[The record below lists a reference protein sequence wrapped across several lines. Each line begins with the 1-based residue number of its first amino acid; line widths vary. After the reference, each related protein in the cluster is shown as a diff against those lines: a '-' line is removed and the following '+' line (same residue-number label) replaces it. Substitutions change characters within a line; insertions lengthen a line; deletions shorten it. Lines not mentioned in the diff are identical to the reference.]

1 VVVTVTNRM
10 RQSTGGGWPSLPRVT
25 VLLAGI
31 SILPTQSGGISL
43 LPAAAQLRAIYELRT
58 GLQASATKPFS
69 YLEFVPPAGQL
80 DPSLAFSFNGSDA
93 GLAQTQGSD
102 PAITALLNST
112 ISATPEEFSR
122 GGGAVRSAL
131 TASAEAPAWIRT
143 ACEQLQTGAD
153 HSNTIS
159 TSSLPVQL
167 AANIP
172 AQLSQGSAGYMSDL
186 PSQGLAGAWCRP
198 APLPFVYSGPLANPA
213 FWTPIAVVLCGVAVL
228 WLSRGVNLPP

>member
-1 VVVTVTNRM
+1 VVVTVTDRM
-10 RQSTGGGWPSLPRVT
+10 RQSTRGTRASLPRFS

-43 LPAAAQLRAIYELRT
+43 LPAGPQLRAIDELRT
-58 GLQASATKPFS
+58 GLQVTETKPLS

-80 DPSLAFSFNGSDA
+80 APSLTFGFSWSDA
-93 GLAQTQGSD
+93 GLAQTQGLD
-102 PAITALLNST
+102 PAITALLEST
-112 ISATPEEFSR
+112 VSATPEQF
-122 GGGAVRSAL
+122 GGGAVGSAR
-131 TASAEAPAWIRT
+131 TASAEAPARIRT
-143 ACEQLQTGAD
+143 ACEQLQTGAE

-159 TSSLPVQL
+159 TSTLPVQL

-172 AQLSQGSAGYMSDL
+172 AQLSEGSTGYPSDL

-213 FWTPIAVVLCGVAVL
+213 FWTPIAVVLFGVAVL